1 MENTELM
8 DGLREAR
15 ELLAERVSV
24 LLAWKAVKALDEV
37 LRRMDGEK
45 AEGQR
50 LPEGESDYYHFG
62 AYQLRL
68 HADAQGVLRSLIIQ

>member
-45 AEGQR
+45 AEV
-50 LPEGESDYYHFG
+50 
-62 AYQLRL
+62 A
-68 HADAQGVLRSLIIQ
+68 